1 LSKTTLGDLLASFS
15 IRGFTPK
22 TYGTDDVER
31 KKLLRD
37 KILSE
42 IENIEEIRTATLGKR
57 LSISVIFYLYEDP
70 KQSKR
75 YEKDLDNMLK
85 IFCDVLP
92 EYMDQ
97 ASTVEGL
104 GLMEKKRDDLI
115 FELHANKTLVGKE
128 SDEGMD
134 VKIKEFSKI

>member
-1 LSKTTLGDLLASFS
+1 MGDLLANFS

-42 IENIEEIRTATLGKR
+42 IENIEQIRATTRGKL
-57 LSISVIFYLYEDP
+57 LSISVSFYLFEDP

-97 ASTVEGL
+97 ASTIEGL
-104 GLMEKKRDDLI
+104 GLIEKKRDDLI
-115 FELHANKTLVGKE
+115 FELYANKKLVGKE

-134 VKIKEFSKI
+134 VQIKEFSKV

>member
-1 LSKTTLGDLLASFS
+1 MMDSLAEFS
-15 IRGFTPK
+15 IRGFTPM

-37 KILSE
+37 KILPE
-42 IENIEEIRTATLGKR
+42 IENIEQVRASTRGKR
-57 LSISVIFYLYEDP
+57 LSISVSFYLFEDP
-70 KQSKR
+70 KQTKR

-97 ASTVEGL
+97 AKTVEGL
-104 GLMEKKRDDLI
+104 GLMEMKRDDLI
-115 FELHANKTLVGKE
+115 FEIHAVKNLVSKE

-134 VKIKEFSKI
+134 VQIKEFSKV